1 MSEVAKEFCEFWV
14 MILLWPSVCKRIGLI
29 QLESLVSI
37 LAVSPRVT
45 QSRLKM
51 AGSKKQRDARKLA
64 KQQKRAADLAGIV
77 AGIAGIE
84 LAKKRSEEASRA
96 KVGAALEDKKVNL
109 KQSEERHSKQVEV
122 CSYFSLSFVKFWNE
136 FNIYFQAIEFIK
148 SERNL
153 LKVNKDIKRTPKV
166 VLCVGVLPHFDNFP
180 SPRPRL
186 CTIPRLKTAL
196 LPTNIERF

>member
-1 MSEVAKEFCEFWV
+1 MPEVAKEFCEFWV

-96 KVGAALEDKKVNL
+96 KEGAALEDKKVNL

-122 CSYFSLSFVKFWNE
+122 CSYFSLSFVNL
-136 FNIYFQAIEFIK
+136 IFIFRPLNSSNQKGICLRWKKYMK
-148 SERNL
+148 STL
-153 LKVNKDIKRTPKV
+153 M
-166 VLCVGVLPHFDNFP
+166 F
-180 SPRPRL
+180 
-186 CTIPRLKTAL
+186 TA
-196 LPTNIERF
+196 FV